1 MRCNKDEQMKTIYK
15 FELVTN
21 PDKVQSINLPE
32 EAEILKVDVQA
43 DSHIMLW
50 ALVETD
56 NSLEERKIYLAWTGK
71 LITESK
77 LKYINS
83 FTTYRLVWHA
93 FEVLP

>member
-1 MRCNKDEQMKTIYK
+1 MKTIYK

-32 EAEILKVDVQA
+32 GAEILKVDVQA

-71 LITESK
+71 PITESK

-83 FTTYRLVWHA
+83 LTTYRLVWHA